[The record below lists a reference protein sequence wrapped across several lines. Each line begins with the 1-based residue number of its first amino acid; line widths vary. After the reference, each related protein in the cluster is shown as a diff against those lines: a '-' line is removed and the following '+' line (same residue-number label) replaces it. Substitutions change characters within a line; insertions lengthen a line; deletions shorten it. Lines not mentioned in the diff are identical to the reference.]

1 MRHLNFPIVRRIRL
15 SHFSLYNLQDHIEF
29 SIQPGTT
36 CLAGANG
43 LGKSTFFQIINYG
56 LTGVVPRPGQKFVSV
71 DDYYRDISR
80 FSKDYFQGR
89 VQPEDRDIAEIE
101 LELTI
106 GDRTITLI
114 RGFDE
119 PDALRSLVITN
130 DARHFDEMT
139 PEDREANYQA
149 VLTQHIGLS
158 TFKEFVFIQSFV
170 LTFDERRH
178 LLFWDPKVLETCLL
192 LFVGID
198 NEQRADAERLRR
210 EMEKADSR
218 ARNLRWNMT
227 QQKDRLDSLRQVL
240 SGNEL
245 VDDEASTYE
254 EFETL
259 LDRVKERSNEV
270 DIIQTKLRDAKLA
283 LAEGAARASVIRNDY
298 QREFSERVTAKH
310 SVENAPAIQLALI
323 EHKCAICGTEG
334 IAVVE
339 PVKKAIAEHTCPLC
353 KAATDRAT
361 IPAAVHQ
368 RLKELDKELAE
379 QKKRV
384 DSSVLLITQLDVEN
398 DIRVRSLETVQTEL
412 DAFEE
417 QNRDVVNRGRPVDA
431 NHDQVI
437 AAYEK
442 TIAEIDKE
450 RLKQKSKSAEASKA
464 YKQIQKKLEQE
475 YLNIQEDFVPKFNTL
490 ANLFLGV
497 DLDIQLETRDKSVTL
512 ALTVKKTQRH
522 AEHDLSESQRF
533 FIDIA
538 LRMALANYVS
548 SDTIKAPLYIDT
560 PEGSLDLAYES
571 QAGQMVAEFA
581 NDGHPVFMTANINT
595 SELLTEIAKQSSLG
609 LDSIACISGANCLK
623 CKRSMKQNLR
633 IA

>member
-218 ARNLRWNMT
+218 VRNLRWNMT

-245 VDDEASTYE
+245 VDDE
-254 EFETL
+254 
-259 LDRVKERSNEV
+259 
-270 DIIQTKLRDAKLA
+270 
-283 LAEGAARASVIRNDY
+283 
-298 QREFSERVTAKH
+298 
-310 SVENAPAIQLALI
+310 
-323 EHKCAICGTEG
+323 
-334 IAVVE
+334 
-339 PVKKAIAEHTCPLC
+339 
-353 KAATDRAT
+353 
-361 IPAAVHQ
+361 
-368 RLKELDKELAE
+368 
-379 QKKRV
+379 
-384 DSSVLLITQLDVEN
+384 
-398 DIRVRSLETVQTEL
+398 
-412 DAFEE
+412 
-417 QNRDVVNRGRPVDA
+417 
-431 NHDQVI
+431 
-437 AAYEK
+437 
-442 TIAEIDKE
+442 
-450 RLKQKSKSAEASKA
+450 
-464 YKQIQKKLEQE
+464 
-475 YLNIQEDFVPKFNTL
+475 
-490 ANLFLGV
+490 
-497 DLDIQLETRDKSVTL
+497 
-512 ALTVKKTQRH
+512 
-522 AEHDLSESQRF
+522 
-533 FIDIA
+533 
-538 LRMALANYVS
+538 
-548 SDTIKAPLYIDT
+548 
-560 PEGSLDLAYES
+560 
-571 QAGQMVAEFA
+571 
-581 NDGHPVFMTANINT
+581 NT
-595 SELLTEIAKQSSLG
+595 SEHQT
-609 LDSIACISGANCLK
+609 DD
-623 CKRSMKQNLR
+623 R
-633 IA
+633 